1 MQLTK
6 TNRWL
11 LLFLFGSLWGIME
24 VLGGEAFFKNAVP
37 HASSVLSAW
46 GLMMLAASRAVW
58 NRPGTSALVGG
69 LAALFKLVNAA
80 PFYCHLAG
88 IFILGAVFDLAASWL
103 VKKIKPL
110 SISSVLTGIVSPL
123 AANTVFGIL
132 MAFVIK
138 YKYWAVEGWPK
149 VLNYIFVSGGLA
161 ALAGAVLVPMGFW
174 LGQNIDEL
182 NVRKPRWALAGSMLG
197 SAAVW
202 TAARILG

>member
-24 VLGGEAFFKNAVP
+24 VLGGEPFFKNAVP
-37 HASSVLSAW
+37 HASAVLSAW
-46 GLMMLAASRAVW
+46 GLLMLAAARAVW

-88 IFILGAVFDLAASWL
+88 IVVLGLAFDLMVTLLAKKLRPLGAVL
-103 VKKIKPL
+103 V
-110 SISSVLTGIVSPL
+110 GITTPF
-123 AANTVFGIL
+123 AANTAFGIF
-132 MAFVIK
+132 MAFIVK

-149 VLNYIFVSGGLA
+149 VIKYIVVSGGLA
-161 ALAGAVLVPMGFW
+161 ALAGAVLVPLGFW
-174 LGQNIDEL
+174 LGNNIEAL
-182 NVRKPRWALAGSMLG
+182 NLRKPRWALAGAMMG
-197 SAAVW
+197 TAAVW
-202 TAARILG
+202 TAARIFG